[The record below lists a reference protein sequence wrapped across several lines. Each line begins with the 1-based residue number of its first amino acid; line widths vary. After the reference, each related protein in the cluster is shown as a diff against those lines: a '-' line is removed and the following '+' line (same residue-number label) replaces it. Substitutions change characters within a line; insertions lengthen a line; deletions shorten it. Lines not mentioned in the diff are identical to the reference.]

1 MMVGT
6 NIHTFYLPFYF
17 QSAKDLTPS
26 ASGIRLLPYLLSITA
41 AELVVGTG
49 VSTLGVYLPFMVFGT
64 AIYTVG
70 SSLLCTLQVS
80 TSTARLIGYQ
90 ILAGA
95 GFGSSLQLCA
105 TVVRANVQDK
115 DIPIAG
121 ALSSFAPFLGGSLA
135 ASIGQ
140 NIFRSALT
148 RKLLQS
154 VSPAETA
161 AIVEAGATGG
171 VAVVEEGMKGVVLE
185 AYNYAVK
192 RTFVMAAIAGGLAF
206 LCTLGLKWRNIKKPL
221 REVRNNVP
229 EVENDEK

>member
-1 MMVGT
+1 M
-6 NIHTFYLPFYF
+6 
-17 QSAKDLTPS
+17 
-26 ASGIRLLPYLLSITA
+26 
-41 AELVVGTG
+41 
-49 VSTLGVYLPFMVFGT
+49 
-64 AIYTVG
+64 
-70 SSLLCTLQVS
+70 
-80 TSTARLIGYQ
+80 
-90 ILAGA
+90 
-95 GFGSSLQLCA
+95 
-105 TVVRANVQDK
+105 
-115 DIPIAG
+115 
-121 ALSSFAPFLGGSLA
+121 A